1 MIPSNSHRLWIII
14 SLAALAV
21 IVLYF
26 YIDIPVSAFFQKHKH
41 DSYNEFFKI
50 ITNLG
55 RAEVYLVPSGILCIA
70 AFICSR
76 RGKAT
81 QGIARKAIYVFL
93 TVAVSGIVVDI
104 CKPIFGR
111 ARPKLL
117 FNDQIYGFT
126 FFNLDHE
133 YFSFPSGH
141 SATALGAAVAL
152 FWFFPRYRIICF
164 IMGTVVAFSRL
175 AVVAHYVSDVV
186 AGCLIG
192 IAVAIVVQKKLF
204 KGNTTHH
211 G

>member
-1 MIPSNSHRLWIII
+1 MIVIFTLP
-14 SLAALAV
+14 ALALF
-21 IVLYF
+21 VLYF

-41 DSYNEFFKI
+41 DSYNEFFKV

-76 RGKAT
+76 RGKAAH
-81 QGIARKAIYVFL
+81 GITRKALYVFL

-104 CKPIFGR
+104 FKPIFGR

-117 FNDQIYGFT
+117 FNDHIYGFT
-126 FFNLDHE
+126 FFSLDHE

-141 SATALGAAVAL
+141 SATALGAAVVFSWL
-152 FWFFPRYRIICF
+152 FPRYRTIF
-164 IMGTVVAFSRL
+164 LVMGAVVAFSRL
-175 AVVAHYVSDVV
+175 AVVAHFLSDVA
-186 AGCLIG
+186 AGCSIG